1 VTGSGPPRDARPRA
15 PLFRP
20 EAVAEQEDRWLGRV
34 MLVPRL
40 SHTIYTAAA
49 ALLVAGTIVLF
60 GFGEYTQKARLS
72 GWLAPERG
80 LIEIVAP
87 QGGSVAQ
94 VLVRE
99 GLEVEPGTPLAILSA
114 ERQSG
119 ALGATQGEVVRALQR
134 RRESLIA
141 ERAQHEALF
150 DEQAVA
156 FEARLAVM
164 ANEEKDLAREFDL
177 LQERLALAEAAAA
190 RQRDLR
196 GRELVTDAALGEAEQ
211 TVLDRAL
218 ALQSLERQRTS
229 LARARIE
236 VVAARDE
243 APLRE
248 ALQLAE
254 IDRALA
260 TLDQEIAEAE
270 AQREIVVTAPSAGVV
285 TAIRVTAGGGVA
297 AAEPMMTL
305 VPADAT
311 LEAHLYGP
319 SRSIGFV
326 RAGQRVLIR
335 YEAYPHQRFGL
346 YEGVVA
352 SVSRAPVAV
361 PASGPTTGERGD
373 AAAGEPVYRVTVAL
387 SSQTAVAYGDAAP
400 LQPGMV
406 LEADVLMETLR
417 IYEWVLE
424 PLYALS
430 GRVSA

>member
-1 VTGSGPPRDARPRA
+1 MSGRGTPAGDRRDR

-20 EAVAEQEDRWLGRV
+20 EAVAEQGDRWLGRV
-34 MLVPRL
+34 MLVPKL
-40 SHTIYTAAA
+40 SHTVYTGVATI
-49 ALLVAGTIVLF
+49 LVAGVVLVF

-80 LIEIVAP
+80 LVEIVAP
-87 QGGSVAQ
+87 QGGSLAQ
-94 VLVRE
+94 VLVAE
-99 GLEVEPGTPLAILSA
+99 GQDVTAGTPLAILST

-119 ALGATQGEVVRALQR
+119 ALGATQDEVVRALQR
-134 RRESLIA
+134 RRDSLIA

-150 DEQAVA
+150 DEQAA
-156 FEARLAVM
+156 MFEARLAVM
-164 ANEEKDLAREFDL
+164 ADEERNLLRESEFL
-177 LQERLALAEAAAA
+177 EARLALSEEAAA
-190 RQRDLR
+190 RQRELR
-196 GRELVTDAALGEAEQ
+196 GRELVTEAALREAEQ
-211 TVLDRAL
+211 DVLDRAL
-218 ALQSLERQRTS
+218 ALQSLERQRSS
-229 LARARIE
+229 LARARLE
-236 VVAARDE
+236 VAAARGE

-254 IDRALA
+254 IDRAVA

-270 AQREIVVTAPSAGVV
+270 AQREIIVTAPSAGIV

-305 VPADAT
+305 VPADAM

-326 RAGQRVLIR
+326 RPGQRVLIR
-335 YEAYPHQRFGL
+335 YEAFPHQRFGL

-352 SVSRAPVAV
+352 SVSRAPVAAV
-361 PASGPTTGERGD
+361 AGGSGGGERGD
-373 AAAGEPVYRVTVAL
+373 AATGEPLYRVTVAL
-387 SSQTAVAYGDAAP
+387 ASQSALAYGEAAR

-424 PLYALS
+424 PLYALT
-430 GRVSA
+430 GRASA